1 VAFMFEIEQNGVLS
15 SLPPPMQ
22 MFLLSEG
29 TTIFTA
35 VTLAAELGIADL
47 LANGPRS
54 SDEIAQATSTHPG
67 SLYRLLRL
75 LSVVGVF
82 SEAEPH
88 RFEQTPLSE
97 LLRSGTPGSMRAWM
111 KMVGLPAWG
120 PMFAEAMHSVK
131 TGEPSF
137 NRSTGFEF
145 FDYMTAHPREGEI
158 FNDAMTAFGQGVV
171 AAVVQAYDF
180 GSARRLVDV
189 GGGHGSLITA
199 ILQAHPHL
207 NGTLFDLPHVADG
220 ARSALRAAAVA
231 DRCEIASGDFFA
243 SVPTGGDAY
252 VLKWIIHDWD
262 RDRAVAILRNCR
274 RAMNQTGR
282 LLLIEAV
289 IPGPNEPHPG
299 KIVDFIMLLGLGGQE
314 RTEQQ
319 YAGLLREAGF
329 DLTKVVPTASPM
341 SVIEAMPT

>member
-47 LANGPRS
+47 LANGPRG
-54 SDEIAQATSTHPG
+54 SDEMARATSTHPG

-75 LSVVGVF
+75 LSVFGVF
-82 SEAEPH
+82 SEVEPH

-111 KMVGLPAWG
+111 RMVGLPAWG
-120 PMFAEAMHSVK
+120 PMFAEAMHSIK

-137 NRSTGFEF
+137 KRSAGVEF
-145 FDYMTAHPREGEI
+145 FDYVTAHPREGAI
-158 FNDAMTAFGQGVV
+158 FNEAMTAFGQGVV
-171 AAVVQAYDF
+171 VAVVQAYDF
-180 GSARRLVDV
+180 GSTRRLVDV
-189 GGGHGSLITA
+189 GGGHGSLIA
-199 ILQAHPHL
+199 SVLQAHPHL
-207 NGTLFDLPHVADG
+207 NGTLFDLPHVVEG
-220 ARSALRAAAVA
+220 ARSALSAAAVA
-231 DRCEIASGDFFA
+231 DRCEIAGGDFFE
-243 SVPTGGDAY
+243 SIPTGGDAY

-274 RAMNQTGR
+274 RAMDQAGR
-282 LLLIEAV
+282 LLLIETV
-289 IPGPNEPHPG
+289 IPGPDEPHPG
-299 KIVDFIMLLGLGGQE
+299 KIMDFIMLLGLGGQE
-314 RTEQQ
+314 RTELQ
-319 YAGLLREAGF
+319 YADLLREAGF
-329 DLTKVVPTASPM
+329 NLSKVVPTASPM
-341 SVIEAMPT
+341 SVIEATPT